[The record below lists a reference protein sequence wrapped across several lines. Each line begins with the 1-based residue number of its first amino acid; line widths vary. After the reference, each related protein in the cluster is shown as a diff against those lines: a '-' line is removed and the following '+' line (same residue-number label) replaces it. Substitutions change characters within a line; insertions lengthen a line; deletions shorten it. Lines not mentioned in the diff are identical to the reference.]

1 MSSISCLHRF
11 QNVITLQGPSPWL
24 WNLKLCKGL
33 ASSSSV
39 LFVFIYTCAVVD
51 RGLPARQAGERGI
64 RGVMCYLLL
73 LRARAA
79 QCVTCAYHGHVAQH
93 APPPT
98 PVRGN
103 LEPSNYFSR
112 LQVSLCLA
120 MAICRCYALATSS
133 VYVDVENGEQWW
145 SCCSNI
151 LNSLPGRPQM
161 TLRTKYWF
169 I

>member
-1 MSSISCLHRF
+1 MLTNPPVPCELCIGNPISCLHRF

-24 WNLKLCKGL
+24 WNLKHCKGL

-98 PVRGN
+98 PVDGN

-120 MAICRCYALATSS
+120 MAICRCYALAATSS
-133 VYVDVENGEQWW
+133 V
-145 SCCSNI
+145 
-151 LNSLPGRPQM
+151 
-161 TLRTKYWF
+161 
-169 I
+169 